1 MGAPRGAGWI
11 PQAEGWVPGET
22 GVIRGPGIDEGDP
35 AGGIRV
41 PGVGRDPVERGL
53 QLRRKRAAVRGVN
66 HRPQIYGP
74 LTGWQ
79 WPTPAWCGR
88 PGLYER
94 PDLLNILRRRR
105 IVYHQAEIGPAIDGK

>member
-41 PGVGRDPVERGL
+41 PGVGRDLIERGL

-66 HRPQIYGP
+66 HRRQIYGP

-79 WPTPAWCGR
+79 WPTP
-88 PGLYER
+88 PFLFF
-94 PDLLNILRRRR
+94 LRRTSEPVSRAQVDWASARR
-105 IVYHQAEIGPAIDGK
+105 PS